1 MNKQVGIPL
10 GVIIKGPIKI
20 SEGIVSIR
28 DTTQWGVEQICW
40 KNSMEIT
47 GKVVRE
53 YLEETS
59 DTEDFFKDFLL
70 SQELVDISIY
80 PSTETIEFRYWG
92 VLFWVTPLD
101 NLNYKINGET
111 VLKWDI
117 NRFLDNYITSKA
129 IRTGIRT

>member
-1 MNKQVGIPL
+1 M
-10 GVIIKGPIKI
+10 
-20 SEGIVSIR
+20 
-28 DTTQWGVEQICW
+28 
-40 KNSMEIT
+40 
-47 GKVVRE
+47 RE

-59 DTEDFFKDFLL
+59 DTEDFFQDFLL
-70 SQELVDISIY
+70 SQELDDISIY

-117 NRFLDNYITSKA
+117 NRFLDNYVTSKA
-129 IRTGIRT
+129 IKTGIGR